1 MFIRLIFFLGLVM
14 LGNLVAFSAQADH
27 RLPKPV
33 RISVENT
40 DRFIQNEY
48 MAFWED
54 SSATQSFS
62 SLYLEKDQLF
72 QTSSK
77 TLLTNYHQSSA
88 YWLWFILENTSD
100 NQHLRI
106 ELFDFDI
113 DELALFIPSSD
124 GIIREEKTGFSSSFY
139 DRKVQHKNPGFDLTL
154 AKGERTE
161 IFLRVKS
168 NRANILVPVVR
179 PYESFVGYALQE
191 YFLLG
196 IFNGLMLL
204 ILFYNLIY
212 FLILRKIHFLY
223 YVLYGFSILLFL
235 NTRNG
240 IGFQFLWPGQPSFN
254 SVISTLSL
262 SGSIIFI
269 LLFCIA
275 YLDLRKRST
284 GVFRLAVI
292 AIGGKLV
299 LTILHL
305 VLGYDLLFNLLDCIL
320 FQLCF
325 ALGFIVF
332 RSNYFRIRWYI
343 LSFVVL
349 NLSLL
354 IFLGEHYDCIPSGI
368 FTVYSLNIGVLVQF
382 IFLSIGIAESI
393 RDIDR
398 DKHQALA
405 ELLYA
410 RERNEALR
418 LTELKRQMNP
428 HFLFNALNS
437 IQSRILSGKKEEAS
451 RFLVLFSKL
460 IRKNLEISE
469 HEFIFLKDE
478 LNNIRLYLELEN
490 MRLGD
495 SFTYTIQYDPLM
507 TADHIRIP
515 TFVLQPLVENAIWH
529 GLMPLTT
536 DKKIWIRVVVEE
548 NKLCIRIEDNGIGRR
563 RSYLLK
569 QDRSHISKGLSL
581 IHERLELISNK
592 SGKEN
597 KLLLTDLEDQ
607 DKSGTEAIL
616 IFER

>member
-1 MFIRLIFFLGLVM
+1 MLLSSLIVF
-14 LGNLVAFSAQADH
+14 AAQAAQRAPRH
-27 RLPKPV
+27 V
-33 RISVENT
+33 QISGTNT

-48 MAFWED
+48 ISFWED
-54 SSATQSFS
+54 STAARSFS
-62 SLYLEKDQLF
+62 QLYLQKEQLF
-72 QTSSK
+72 QTSNKKS
-77 TLLTNYHQSSA
+77 LTNPSKNSA
-88 YWLWFILENTSD
+88 YWLWFVLENNSD
-100 NQHLRI
+100 NPHFRI

-113 DELALFIPSSD
+113 DEVSLLIPASD
-124 GIIREEKTGFSSSFY
+124 ESIREEKIGFSSSFY
-139 DRKVQHKNPGFDLTL
+139 DRKVQHKNLGFDLTL
-154 AKGERTE
+154 AKGACTE
-161 IFLRVKS
+161 VFLRVKS
-168 NRANILVPVVR
+168 NRINMLIPVLR
-179 PYESFVGYALQE
+179 PYESFVGYALGE

-223 YVLYGFSILLFL
+223 YVLYGSSMLLFL

-240 IGFQFLWPGQPSFN
+240 IGFQFLWPQHPFFN
-254 SVISTLSL
+254 NHISTLSL
-262 SGSIIFI
+262 SASTIFI

-275 YLDLRKRST
+275 YLDLRKRSA
-284 GVFRLAVI
+284 GAYRLAVA
-292 AIGGKLV
+292 AIGSKIV

-305 VLGYDLLFNLLDCIL
+305 LVGYDLLFNLMDYVL

-325 ALGFIVF
+325 VLGFIVF
-332 RSNYFRIRWYI
+332 RSNYSRIRWYI
-343 LSFVVL
+343 LSFIML
-349 NLSLL
+349 NFSLL
-354 IFLGEHYDCIPSGI
+354 IFLGEHYDWIPSGI

-405 ELLYA
+405 ELLHT

-418 LTELKRQMNP
+418 LTELKQQMNP

-437 IQSRILSGKKEEAS
+437 IQSRIISNKKEEAS
-451 RFLVLFSKL
+451 RFLILFSKL

-469 HEFIFLKDE
+469 QEFIFLEDE
-478 LNNIRLYLELEN
+478 LNNLQLYLELEN

-495 SFTYTIQYDPLM
+495 SFTYTIHCTPSLAAA
-507 TADHIRIP
+507 TIRIP
-515 TFVLQPLVENAIWH
+515 TFVVQPLVENAIWH
-529 GLMPLTT
+529 GLMPLST
-536 DKKIWIRVVVEE
+536 DKKLWIKVIVEE
-548 NKLCIRIEDNGIGRR
+548 TNLCIRIEDNGIGRR

-569 QDRSHISKGLSL
+569 QDRPHVSKGLSL
-581 IHERLELISNK
+581 VHERLELISKK

-597 KLLLTDLEDQ
+597 KLCLTDLEDLGR
-607 DKSGTEAIL
+607 SGTEAIL